1 MKNLQ
6 IPYRIPYGHMMDFY
20 KDFLSWETAS
30 EPMAC
35 SKMKPNG
42 INLIGE
48 DFFMYKKLS
57 EIYFGAVRRPA

>member
-1 MKNLQ
+1 
-6 IPYRIPYGHMMDFY
+6 MMDFY

-42 INLIGE
+42 INLNGE

-57 EIYFGAVRRPA
+57 EIDFGAVRRPA